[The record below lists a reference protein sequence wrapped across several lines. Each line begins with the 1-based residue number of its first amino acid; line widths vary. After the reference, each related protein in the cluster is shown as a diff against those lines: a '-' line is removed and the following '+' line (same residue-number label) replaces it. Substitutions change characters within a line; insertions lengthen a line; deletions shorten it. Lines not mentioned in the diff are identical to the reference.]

1 MDEQKGD
8 VPIEDDGLL
17 PIIWN
22 PLGLPIGGLTISQT
36 EGAGP
41 SQKQKK
47 KVARSSA
54 TKMTKKPPTSLPD
67 WSDNEGEVPY
77 DNEQGSD

>member
-1 MDEQKGD
+1 M
-8 VPIEDDGLL
+8 PIEDNGLL
-17 PIIWN
+17 PIVQN
-22 PLGLPIGGLTISQT
+22 PLGLPIGGLMISQT

-47 KVARSSA
+47 KVARSLA
-54 TKMTKKPPTSLPD
+54 TKGTKKPPMSSPD

-77 DNEQGSD
+77 DDEQGSD